1 MAFFLSPHEG
11 GGSLYLVP
19 PLAGVPGAVEPEFET
34 EALASGVG
42 VGLVPLLVEGVE
54 GVEEVEGLEL
64 DGVEEVAPVSST
76 FFPQAPSANRAA
88 RARAVAAAG
97 FNLDA
102 CMCVSL
108 YVEIKVNLSIGGS
121 WLSASQP
128 PI

>member
-1 MAFFLSPHEG
+1 M
-11 GGSLYLVP
+11 VP

-42 VGLVPLLVEGVE
+42 MGLVLLVEGVE
-54 GVEEVEGLEL
+54 GVDEVEGVDVVEGLEL

-102 CMCVSL
+102 CMSVSL
-108 YVEIKVNLSIGGS
+108 YEEMK
-121 WLSASQP
+121 Q
-128 PI
+128 